1 MPKSYFAL
9 RPRKRSSI
17 SLQKLGRGGS
27 YGSDSEAEIERHPAA
42 VQEVLD
48 NSKTLSYASPSTTD
62 LSRKVTGNS
71 AEAWNIFKSEIVR
84 LTHTLKLKG
93 WRRVPAERSHE
104 LEVKRLSGAL
114 TNAVYVVC
122 PPKELQQRSSYD
134 VDGHP
139 VPRAPVPKLLLR
151 IYGPN
156 VEHLIDRESELA
168 ILRRLARKNI
178 GPKMLGTFT
187 NGRFE
192 EYLNAQPLSPADLR
206 DPVISQQI
214 AKRMRELHQ
223 GINLLPE
230 ERDAGPFIWQNWDK
244 WKDRCEEVI
253 EWLDQQIKDSS
264 KVKSAREKWR
274 SRGFICGVEWK
285 VFRQAVRNYR
295 TWLDDRYGGPESVK
309 DSLVFAHNDTQYG
322 NLLRLMPDD
331 TQSPLLQPAN
341 QHRRLVVIDF
351 EYANANTLGLEFAN
365 HFTEWCY
372 NYHSTAPWACLTEAY
387 PTSEEQTR
395 FIRAYLSH
403 VPHFVSRHPG
413 QTPVLSATS
422 PALNPQQSPHLGP
435 SRNNSVTTFML
446 DSRGP
451 PNLSASSSSS
461 LATANRAY
469 EEEEKAREES
479 TDREIKRLLRETRLW
494 RVANSAQWVA
504 WGIVQ
509 AKVEG
514 MEEALQ
520 QQRAQ
525 KQKEKAKA
533 AGSAAGVGPVDAG
546 LNPNQSADV
555 SEHHQLVHD
564 TATEPHHAD
573 GDEEEDDEEEFD
585 YLAYA
590 QDRALFFWGDV
601 LGLGLVKEEELPA
614 DLVAKVKRVNY

>member
-1 MPKSYFAL
+1 MAKSYFAL

-27 YGSDSEAEIERHPAA
+27 YGSDSELEAERHPAA
-42 VQEVLD
+42 VQQVLD

-62 LSRKVTGNS
+62 LSRKTTNNS
-71 AEAWNIFKSEIVR
+71 AEAWNVFRSEIVR

-122 PPKELQQRSSYD
+122 PPKELQQPSSTD
-134 VDGHP
+134 ADGNP
-139 VPRAPVPKLLLR
+139 IPRPPVPKLLLR

-192 EYLNAQPLSPADLR
+192 EYLNAQPLDPTDLR

-253 EWLDQQIKDSS
+253 EWLDTQIKTPPKS
-264 KVKSAREKWR
+264 VSAREKWR

-295 TWLDDRYGGPESVK
+295 TWLDNQYGGPDSVK

-331 TQSPLLQPAN
+331 RQSPLLQPAN

-351 EYANANTLGLEFAN
+351 EYANANTPGLEFAN

-372 NYHSTAPWACLTEAY
+372 NYHSIMPWHCMTEAY
-387 PTSEEQTR
+387 PTPEEQSR
-395 FIRAYLSH
+395 FFRAYLQH

-413 QTPVLSATS
+413 QTPVLSAIS
-422 PALNPQQSPHLGP
+422 PGMNPQQSPHLGP

-451 PNLSASSSSS
+451 PNMSSSTASIGSS
-461 LATANRAY
+461 SGSRAY
-469 EEEEKAREES
+469 EDEEKAREEAIEK
-479 TDREIKRLLRETRLW
+479 EIKRLLRETRLW
-494 RVANSAQWVA
+494 RIANSAQWVA

-514 MEEALQ
+514 MEQALA
-520 QQRAQ
+520 QQRAL
-525 KQKEKAKA
+525 KQKDKAKA
-533 AGSAAGVGPVDAG
+533 RGEAAANADKAADGPHGGAAG
-546 LNPNQSADV
+546 
-555 SEHHQLVHD
+555 EHHQLVHD
-564 TATEPHHAD
+564 TATEPHAVD
-573 GDEEEDDEEEFD
+573 GDGEEEDEEEFD
-585 YLAYA
+585 YLGYA

-614 DLVAKVKRVNY
+614 ELVAKVKRVDY